1 VLGHHEQA
9 LSYGRQALDLA
20 DPIDAPELA
29 AATLDTLAYAHRHL
43 GHHDTAIRYYQ
54 RVIELR
60 HAVGDTLYEAKALLA
75 LGGTHRDAADPAAAR
90 AAWQRSLPLLDAL
103 HHPDATE
110 ARTRLHD
117 LDT

>member
-1 VLGHHEQA
+1 MGLRERFIEARQHAQLTLKLHGTAGNRAGQAWSLNAIGWYSAMLGHHEQA

-29 AATLDTLAYAHRHL
+29 AATLDTLAYA
-43 GHHDTAIRYYQ
+43 
-54 RVIELR
+54 
-60 HAVGDTLYEAKALLA
+60 
-75 LGGTHRDAADPAAAR
+75 
-90 AAWQRSLPLLDAL
+90 L

-110 ARTRLHD
+110 ARTRLHG